1 MAETWWAKEKLS
13 IQSPLAGSYQ
23 LKNLAGVLIALD
35 GLRQQGWQISNQAVE
50 DGIRKV
56 IENTGLRGR
65 WDMLSEQPRVFCDTG
80 HNEAG
85 VREVL
90 NQISKTHY
98 EQLHLVW
105 GMVSDK
111 DVSKVLS
118 LLPKNAHYYFCKAQ
132 LPRALD
138 AEMLRDKALD
148 YLLTGK
154 AYSSVKNALKAAKKA
169 AQPNDLVVVGGSTFV
184 VAEVV

>member
-1 MAETWWAKEKLS
+1 
-13 IQSPLAGSYQ
+13 
-23 LKNLAGVLIALD
+23 
-35 GLRQQGWQISNQAVE
+35 
-50 DGIRKV
+50 
-56 IENTGLRGR
+56 
-65 WDMLSEQPRVFCDTG
+65 MLSEQPRVFCDTG

-90 NQISKTHY
+90 KQIAKTPHQ
-98 EQLHLVW
+98 QLYLVW

-118 LLPKNAHYYFCKAQ
+118 LLPKDAQYYFCKAQ

-138 AEMLRDKALD
+138 AKMLQEKALENG
-148 YLLTGK
+148 LKGK
-154 AYSSVKNALKAAKKA
+154 AYTSVRKALKAAKKA
-169 AQPNDLVVVGGSTFV
+169 AQTNDLVVVGGSTFV